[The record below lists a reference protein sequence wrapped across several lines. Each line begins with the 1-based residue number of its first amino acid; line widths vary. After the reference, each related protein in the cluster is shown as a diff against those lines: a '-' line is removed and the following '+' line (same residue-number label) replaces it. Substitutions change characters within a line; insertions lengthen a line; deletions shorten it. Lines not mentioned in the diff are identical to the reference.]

1 MASASTSTD
10 WISYYRSNRG
20 DGGTI
25 EALFNLDDDELAVI
39 SKGHYNNV
47 GAFRSTIANSGGG
60 NFLLIPGPK
69 GTVQL
74 LHQGFVSTTTLG
86 GATILGFIQGKFSS
100 SPFKTIVRPAD
111 AVKPIDLGRAMTRGQ
126 AAPAACP
133 TAKSIFSVSNAE
145 EFAALPGEVDTLDGM
160 PNHIFVHPRI
170 FTRTD
175 GVRATRSK
183 DLAWDIIKQLTEELN
198 NATTDSE
205 RADVVEEQDNVEVL
219 LAFLW
224 ASERGLLSPVTLGDM
239 EESPHLNHQCEL
251 ILNKIR
257 TPVNSQAGTSL
268 NSASGLAV
276 ATHSLMI
283 SMQNTEN
290 NRIQERAEDKS
301 AKSLIRNLSPRQQ
314 ALFTK
319 LCTTDMRTVAKM
331 PPFIVSCLAEKTPIR
346 ATNLIQQASR
356 KWKGGFSEAGLS
368 RFLAGGYV
376 SQEGHLAE
384 PGGFTGFMFYPKSP
398 LSKGTSTESAIKGRG
413 RIREFLE
420 MDADEETLKF
430 YQKKEFFV
438 PTTEHELKIVLQTW
452 HDLLELLTVKDT
464 IATEGLALILEN
476 YDDHYQVIQEMFTS
490 IKDYGLTVMVIL
502 DHHLQ
507 KFFDMVSEMDDV
519 TKASPKERHYL
530 LDQARDFLDGLENR
544 RPPAVVI
551 PQCLRRTPTP
561 TGPKATAEV
570 GGDEGPAAKK
580 KKRAAKKATD
590 DKSVVTNTEPQQ
602 AWSIPQGKSF
612 LDFFNGTKG
621 NDVGWPRLTDSRFES
636 TRNMCVRF
644 QVKGACTQGC
654 TLAHTVKSKMTGAQ
668 ESEVSTKFRQ
678 IYGK

>member
-25 EALFNLDDDELAVI
+25 EALFNLDDDDFANV
-39 SKGHYNNV
+39 SKGHYNDTE
-47 GAFRSTIANSGGG
+47 AFRSTIANSGGG
-60 NFLLIPGPK
+60 NFLLIPGVK
-69 GTVQL
+69 GTVQF

-86 GATILGFIQGKFSS
+86 GPTILGFIQGKYIS
-100 SPFKTIVRPAD
+100 SPFKTIARPAD
-111 AVKPIDLGRAMTRGQ
+111 AVKPIDQGRATTRGQ
-126 AAPAACP
+126 SAPSACP
-133 TAKSIFSVSNAE
+133 TNEAIFKVSNAE
-145 EFAALPGEVDTLDGM
+145 EFAALPGGDGTTLDGM

-175 GVRATRSK
+175 GIRTTRSK
-183 DLAWDIIKQLTEELN
+183 DLAWDIIKQLKAELN
-198 NATTDSE
+198 NATTN
-205 RADVVEEQDNVEVL
+205 EEQSDVAEEQENVEVL

-257 TPVNSQAGTSL
+257 TPVNSQAGNAL
-268 NSASGLAV
+268 DPSAGIALA
-276 ATHSLMI
+276 TQSLMI

-290 NRIQERAEDKS
+290 NRIKERAEDKS

-314 ALFTK
+314 ELFTK
-319 LCTTDMRTVAKM
+319 LCTDDMRRVAVM
-331 PPFIVSCLAEKTPIR
+331 PPFITSCLAEKTPIR

-356 KWKGGFSEAGLS
+356 KWKGGFSESGLS

-398 LSKGTSTESAIKGRG
+398 LAKGTSTESAIKGRG

-430 YQKKEFFV
+430 YQKKDFFV
-438 PTTEHELKIVLQTW
+438 PTSEPELKIVLQTW

-464 IATEGLALILEN
+464 IATEGLSLILES
-476 YDDHYQVIQEMFTS
+476 YDEHYQVIQEMFNS
-490 IKDYGLTVMVIL
+490 VKDYGLAVMVIL

-519 TKASPKERHYL
+519 TKASTKERHYL
-530 LDQARDFLDGLENR
+530 VDQAKDFLDGLENR

-551 PQCLRRTPTP
+551 PQCLRSTPTP
-561 TGPKATAEV
+561 SGPAGPKAPMEV

-580 KKRAAKKATD
+580 KKRAAKKSTD
-590 DKSVVTNTEPQQ
+590 DKTVVTNKEPQQ
-602 AWSIPQGKSF
+602 AWSVPRGKKF
-612 LDFFNGTKG
+612 IDFFNGSQG
-621 NDVGWPRLTDSRFES
+621 NDMGWPKMADARFES

-644 QVKGACTQGC
+644 QVKGSCT
-654 TLAHTVKSKMTGAQ
+654 
-668 ESEVSTKFRQ
+668 
-678 IYGK
+678 